1 MVGNLYILMVLVEVA
16 QGVLVVMVLVV
27 LLLLVLEE
35 QV

>member
-1 MVGNLYILMVLVEVA
+1 MGNLYILMVLVEVA

>member
-35 QV
+35 